1 MFLFIVS
8 CFFLVAISICIRRT
22 FIFSL
27 KFSSDL
33 NSISTFWYIICEYKF
48 DNTVFLFHNRQL
60 MRKEGVRLVMVML
73 ADLDPIFGPQFFLQW
88 VNPDPHKINA
98 DPKTLVLAPSFEIRR
113 LHA

>member
-1 MFLFIVS
+1 
-8 CFFLVAISICIRRT
+8 
-22 FIFSL
+22 
-27 KFSSDL
+27 
-33 NSISTFWYIICEYKF
+33 
-48 DNTVFLFHNRQL
+48 